1 MALRRAIDASP
12 RSTLDANLF
21 PTACALAKSHLEAV
35 AESTSP
41 FCSALEEAC
50 AALASCC
57 TSRTSASMRLRR
69 SSSARATA
77 KIFTRSTFTSLLWL
91 SNVIFFACNSCKGFC
106 FVDPCCSSGVL
117 SPPFRPRGPF
127 VCARLSSDPSQSSPC
142 TGTFPSQSNASFPS
156 TMVVRRWRA
165 RALRH
170 QLRVV
175 LHTTQVKR
183 WVNLEGVDPK
193 RPSRSDRG

>member
-1 MALRRAIDASP
+1 MCCMESFLMDFWSSSDMALRRAIDASP

-69 SSSARATA
+69 SSSARDTA
-77 KIFTRSTFTSLLWL
+77 KIFTRSTFTSLLGL
-91 SNVIFFACNSCKGFC
+91 SNAILLACDVCQGSSCC
-106 FVDPCCSSGVL
+106 FDPCCSSGVL
-117 SPPFRPRGPF
+117 SPPFRPREPC
-127 VCARLSSDPSQSSPC
+127 VRARLSSDRSQELLC
-142 TGTFPSQSNASFPS
+142 T
-156 TMVVRRWRA
+156 
-165 RALRH
+165 
-170 QLRVV
+170 
-175 LHTTQVKR
+175 
-183 WVNLEGVDPK
+183 
-193 RPSRSDRG
+193 